1 MSMTPLAMAMERQSR
16 PAPHA
21 QRRIPLPLPPRLRG
35 EYHACA
41 SLDRDW
47 APLMPPMKTIQIA
60 LDDKTLQRARELAKA
75 RNCTVEELVT
85 ELLGNLEQPVE
96 AREALLG
103 LLAAEPEVA
112 DQVAEGALAAREKQ
126 ALRLPPP

>member
-1 MSMTPLAMAMERQSR
+1 
-16 PAPHA
+16 
-21 QRRIPLPLPPRLRG
+21 
-35 EYHACA
+35 
-41 SLDRDW
+41 
-47 APLMPPMKTIQIA
+47 MKTLEIV

-85 ELLGNLEQPVE
+85 ELLGNLEQPVG
-96 AREALLG
+96 ARDALLG